1 MTNERKRLD
10 VMPRDTFGSSVSR
23 RIRGQGLIPGVLYG
37 AGEPAEPF
45 VVAER
50 ELRQAIG
57 GDNLNAILDV
67 YFEGNG
73 KPRHAVLR
81 DHQLH
86 PTRSR
91 LLHIDLQTV
100 RLDQPIEASVPI
112 QPAGIAPG
120 LTRGGLLNVILREV
134 RIEGLPMEI
143 PEFIEVDISGMEV
156 GDSRH
161 ISDLVPS
168 EGIAILD
175 DPGETV
181 LTVAVTRVAI
191 IDEEEAVAE
200 EEELEEGEEPE
211 EAEGGAPTDAAGEAP
226 ARE

>member
-1 MTNERKRLD
+1 
-10 VMPRDTFGSSVSR
+10 MPRDTFGSRVSR
-23 RIRGQGLIPGVLYG
+23 RSRGQGLIPGVLYG
-37 AGEPAEPF
+37 SGAPAEPF
-45 VVAER
+45 LVAER

-67 YFEGNG
+67 YFEGKG
-73 KPRHAVLR
+73 EAEHAVVR

-100 RLDQPIEASVPI
+100 RLDQPIEASVAI
-112 QPAGIAPG
+112 QPVGAAPG

-134 RIEGLPMEI
+134 RIEGLPMEL
-143 PEFIEVDISGMEV
+143 PELIEVDISGMEV

-161 ISDLVPS
+161 ISDLEAPD
-168 EGIAILD
+168 GITILD
-175 DPGETV
+175 DPAETV

-191 IDEEEAVAE
+191 VDEEEEVAE
-200 EEELEEGEEPE
+200 EDELEEGEEPTGE
-211 EAEGGAPTDAAGEAP
+211 EAEGEAPTDDAGDSSADE
-226 ARE
+226 